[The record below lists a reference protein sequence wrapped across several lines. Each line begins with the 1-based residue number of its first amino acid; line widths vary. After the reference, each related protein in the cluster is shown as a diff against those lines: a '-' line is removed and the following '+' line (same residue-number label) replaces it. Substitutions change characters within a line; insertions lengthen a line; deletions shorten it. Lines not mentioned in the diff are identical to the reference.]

1 MCTRYTMQHHPNK
14 NFKRQIGAALFA
26 VFAMSAVLAAR
37 QTPQAVAVQAAA
49 APKAGVDYEIAPRSG
64 KIPGVSVVMRFA
76 VSPDSD
82 TVDVQ
87 MPVWSPGDYHVQNF
101 GQYVQNLRA
110 WAGTPDDARPL
121 TVSRPDNNTWRIA
134 STGAKSLTLTYNL
147 PETPPGYFSE
157 NVQARPRQI
166 FLNGPAVCLY
176 PVGRKMEPARLTFD
190 LPSGWQAECP
200 LPFERTQADGKAKQ
214 KIIYSAPDYDT
225 LTDSPLLAAPQ
236 EELRTLEFTLN
247 GKPHRAVF
255 FDQAK
260 EIPDVKAYQPV
271 LTAIAQAES
280 KIMGGA
286 PYDRYEW
293 FFDAGGR
300 GGGLE
305 HLNSSRLSL
314 RPSREP
320 NRSADFIA
328 HEFFHLWNVKRI
340 RPAALGPFDYVHT
353 PTTRNL
359 WFAEGVTEY
368 YAHVATRRAGLRTE
382 REFYDHWKAAIE
394 DFQRNPERL
403 KISADDS
410 SLRVWEAD
418 NSSGFGLSYYDKG
431 ELIGLCLDLKIR
443 HVTGNRRSLD
453 DVMRLL
459 LARNGLPKPGY
470 SEDGIRDAVNE
481 IAGTDLTDFY
491 NLLARST
498 QEMPFAECLEYAGLD
513 LNFAPLP
520 SASAAQTALRKLWVK

>member
-1 MCTRYTMQHHPNK
+1 MQNHPNNK
-14 NFKRQIGAALFA
+14 KFIRQIGIALFA
-26 VFAMSAVLAAR
+26 ACVVGAALSARPVPRAAAM
-37 QTPQAVAVQAAA
+37 QAAA
-49 APKAGVDYEIAPRSG
+49 APKPGVAYEIAPRFG
-64 KIPGVSVVMRFA
+64 KSPGVSVVMRFA
-76 VSPDSD
+76 VSPDAD
-82 TVDVQ
+82 NVDVQ
-87 MPVWSPGDYHVQNF
+87 MPIWSPGDYHIQDF
-101 GQYVQNLRA
+101 AQYVQNLRA
-110 WAGTPDDARPL
+110 WAGTPDDAHPL

-134 STGAKSLTLTYNL
+134 SDGAKSLTVTYDL
-147 PETPPGYFSE
+147 PEMPPGYFSE
-157 NVQARPRQI
+157 NAQARPRQV

-176 PVGRKMEPARLTFD
+176 PVGRKAEPARLTFN

-200 LPFERTQADGKAKQ
+200 LPFERRAAEQ
-214 KIIYSAPDYDT
+214 KIVYSAPDYDT

-236 EELRTLEFTLN
+236 EDLRTLDFTLN

-260 EIPDVKAYQPV
+260 EISDVKIYQPV

-280 KIMGGA
+280 KIMSGA

-293 FFDAGGR
+293 FFDVGGR

-314 RPSREP
+314 RASREP
-320 NRSADFIA
+320 SRSADFIA

-340 RPAALGPFDYVHT
+340 RPAALGPFDYVH
-353 PTTRNL
+353 PPATRNL

-382 REFYDHWKAAIE
+382 REIFDHWKAAIE
-394 DFQRNPERL
+394 AYQRNPERL

-459 LARNGLPKPGY
+459 MARCAPPKPGY
-470 SEDGIRDAVNE
+470 GEDGIRDAVNE

-513 LNFAPLP
+513 TNFAPLP
-520 SASAAQTALRKLWVK
+520 SASAAQIALRKAWAR